1 MAGMAEERAVVFD
14 IGNVL
19 IEWQPEQFYDHAIG
33 REARTRMF
41 AEVDLHGMNEAVDR
55 GAPFRETIYATAA
68 LYPAWEAEI
77 RLWHDNWIDMASP
90 AIPHSVRLL
99 QALKARGVPVFAL
112 TNFGDDTF
120 AFAERHYPFLGEFDR
135 AFVSGRLRMT
145 KPDPAIYAAVEAG
158 TGRTGPE
165 LLFTDDR
172 VDNIAVAVARGWATH
187 HFDGPAGL
195 AARLVA
201 EGFLTRE
208 EAA

>member
-1 MAGMAEERAVVFD
+1 MTRPEAIVFD

-19 IEWQPEQFYDHAIG
+19 IEWQPERFYDGAIG
-33 REARTRMF
+33 PEARARMF

-68 LYPAWEAEI
+68 RYPAWEAEI
-77 RLWHDNWIDMASP
+77 RLWHDNWIEMAAP
-90 AIPHSVRLL
+90 VIPHSVRLL
-99 QALKARGVPVFAL
+99 AALKAKGVPVFAL

-120 AFAERHYPFLGEFDR
+120 AFAAMHYPFLSDFDR
-135 AFVSGRLRMT
+135 AFVSGRLKLT
-145 KPDPAIYAAVEAG
+145 KPDPAIYAAVETESGLPPAA
-158 TGRTGPE
+158 

-172 VDNIAVAVARGWATH
+172 AENIGVAQRRGWATH
-187 HFDGPAGL
+187 HFDGPAGF

-201 EGFLTRE
+201 EGILTGD